1 MQDSAAI
8 PPFVIPQQRRT
19 ATQTPASSFIHDLP
33 VQEKKKSA
41 FQNNQFFFF
50 LKLGMRSNS
59 IRSHACIQ
67 AVANVGKLLSGDKS
81 TPINGNRGAGGGNA
95 KRPWRPLLVS

>member
-33 VQEKKKSA
+33 VQEKKKKNLLSKIIS
-41 FQNNQFFFF
+41 FFFF
-50 LKLGMRSNS
+50 K
-59 IRSHACIQ
+59 A
-67 AVANVGKLLSGDKS
+67 GDAFQFN
-81 TPINGNRGAGGGNA
+81 PLPRLHPGGR
-95 KRPWRPLLVS
+95 KRWQTVVR